1 MLFWNSL
8 VFFHDPTDLG
18 NLISGSSAFSKSS
31 LYIWKLSVHILLKSS
46 LKDFEHNFDSMLN
59 KCNCILTWTFFCSTS
74 LGLKWK
80 LIFSSLVANF
90 WVFQI
95 FWHIEC
101 STFTAPSSR
110 IWNSSTGI
118 PSPPLV
124 LFIVMLPKDDLT
136 LQSRISGLGEWLPIF
151 LLLGA
156 NQNHKEVSSDTGQN
170 GQHQNVYNKKCW
182 QGCVEKRTL
191 AQCF

>member
-1 MLFWNSL
+1 MWL
-8 VFFHDPTDLG
+8 
-18 NLISGSSAFSKSS
+18 
-31 LYIWKLSVHILLKSS
+31 
-46 LKDFEHNFDSMLN
+46 E
-59 KCNCILTWTFFCSTS
+59 
-74 LGLKWK
+74 WK

-170 GQHQNVYNKKCW
+170 GQHQNVYNKKMLARVC
-182 QGCVEKRTL
+182 GKENPCTMFLGMETGARTMEIVWRFL
-191 AQCF
+191 KKVTTELSYDLTIPLLWYISRKN